1 MPAVVTGKLLTIF
14 DIKGIAAR
22 GDGIA
27 DFGNRVVFIPYTA
40 SGDRVEATIVGRR
53 NGALVARLERVLS
66 PGLDRIKAPCLHFGF
81 CGSCALQ
88 HVQIDAYR
96 DWKISL
102 LRQAM
107 ARQKLDISKIRDLI
121 ETPMASR
128 RRARFTA
135 LRTRRGVQIGFNAA
149 ASHKL
154 INIEEC
160 HILVPAIT
168 AVLDDLRVLLDVV
181 MQMEEKAK
189 VYITETETGLDIWLA
204 ANINHNAET
213 DTRLAEFAEAK
224 DLARLSVGSVPH
236 PMLVRRKPR
245 VKIQGVDITPPP
257 ESFLQASMIGEQSL
271 AAIVRRGV
279 GEAAKVADLFSGV
292 GTFSFAMG
300 SDKEVVAME
309 VDKDQVQA
317 MIQGRDSARR
327 TRVKVELRDLARHP
341 LSAKEL
347 NAFEAVVFDPP
358 RSGARIQSQIM
369 ATSKVPKIVA
379 VSCNPSTFVRDVRS
393 LVDGGYSLQSVTPI
407 DQFTWSRHL
416 ELVACL
422 QR

>member
-1 MPAVVTGKLLTIF
+1 LTIF
-14 DIKGIAAR
+14 DVKGIAAR

-27 DFGNRVVFIPYTA
+27 EFDKRVVYIPHTV

-53 NGALVARLERVLS
+53 NDAFVACLDRVLS
-66 PGLDRIKAPCLHFGF
+66 PGPNRIKAPCLHFGF
-81 CGSCALQ
+81 CGGCALQ

-96 DWKISL
+96 DWKVNL

-107 ARQKLDISKIRDLI
+107 ARQKLDISGILDLI
-121 ETPMASR
+121 KTPTGSR

-135 LRTRRGVQIGFNAA
+135 RRTGGGVQIGFNAA

-160 HILVPAIT
+160 HILMPTIT
-168 AVLDDLRVLLDVV
+168 AVMDDLRVLLDVV
-181 MQMEEKAK
+181 LQMGEKVK

-204 ANINHNAET
+204 ANINHSVET

-224 DLARLSVGSVPH
+224 DLARLSIGCQPRAF
-236 PMLVRRKPR
+236 LVRREPR

-257 ESFLQASMIGEQSL
+257 EGFLQASMIGEQSL
-271 AAIVRRGV
+271 AEIVRQGV
-279 GEAAKVADLFSGV
+279 GDALKVVDLFAGV

-300 SDKEVVAME
+300 SDIEIVAVE
-309 VDKDQVQA
+309 GDKNQVQA
-317 MIQGRDSARR
+317 MIQGRNLARR

-341 LSAKEL
+341 LSVKEL
-347 NAFEAVVFDPP
+347 NAFEAIVFDPP

-379 VSCNPSTFVRDVRS
+379 VSCNPSTFARDLRS
-393 LVDGGYSLQSVTPI
+393 LVDGGYSLQSVTPV
-407 DQFTWSRHL
+407 DQFIWSRHL
-416 ELVACL
+416 ELVAFL